1 MILITFV
8 CVYVC
13 ICVFMCVYV
22 SVCSECR
29 KLEAKKTLE
38 VVTRHC
44 SQIRN
49 KKEEKRSR

>member
-13 ICVFMCVYV
+13 ICVYV

-44 SQIRN
+44 SQKRN